1 MIVAEHLRK
10 TFPGKG
16 KKAAPVVAVDDV
28 SFTAHDGQITGLLG
42 PNGAGKTTTMRMLY
56 TLMQPDTGR
65 VLVDGVD
72 VGHDAKAVRRSLGV
86 LPDARGVYKRLTA
99 RENIAY
105 FGELHGMSTSQV
117 AERTRVLAAALQM
130 EDVLDR
136 QCEGFSQGQRTKT
149 AIARAL
155 VHDPKN
161 VILDEPTNGLDV
173 MTTRGLRDFLHQL
186 RAEGRCVIFSSHIMQ
201 EVAALCDRIVIIAN
215 GRVMAEGTPDDLRA
229 KAGIDNLEDAFVRL
243 IGSEE
248 GLHA

>member
-16 KKAAPVVAVDDV
+16 KKAAPVIAVDDV

-56 TLMQPDTGR
+56 TLMQPETGR
-65 VLVDGVD
+65 VLVDGID
-72 VGHDAKAVRRSLGV
+72 VGRDANAVRRSLGV

-105 FGELHGMSTSQV
+105 FGELHGLSAAQV
-117 AERTRVLAAALQM
+117 AERTRKLAEALQR

-173 MTTRGLRDFLHQL
+173 MTTRGLREFLKQL

-215 GRVMAEGTPDDLRA
+215 GRVMAEGTPEELRA

>member
-1 MIVAEHLRK
+1 MIVAESLRK

-16 KKAAPVVAVDDV
+16 KDKTRVVAVDDV
-28 SFTAHDGQITGLLG
+28 GFTAHDGQITGLLG
-42 PNGAGKTTTMRMLY
+42 PNGAGKTTTLRMLY
-56 TLMQPDTGR
+56 TLMTPETGR

-72 VGHDAKAVRRSLGV
+72 VAADPERVRRTLGV

-99 RENIAY
+99 RENIEY
-105 FGELHGMSTSQV
+105 FGQLHGLSGAAIAQRTTRL
-117 AERTRVLAAALQM
+117 AEALQM
-130 EDVLDR
+130 QDFLDR
-136 QCEGFSQGQRTKT
+136 VTEGFSQGQRTKT

-155 VHDPKN
+155 VHDPRN

-173 MTTRGLRDFLHQL
+173 MTTRGLRAFLKEL

-201 EVAALCDRIVIIAN
+201 EVAALCDRIVVIAQ
-215 GRVMAEGTPDDLRA
+215 GRVVAQGSTDELREA
-229 KAGIDNLEDAFVRL
+229 AGETNLEDAFVKL

>member
-16 KKAAPVVAVDDV
+16 KKAAPVIAVDDV

-56 TLMQPDTGR
+56 TLMQPETGR
-65 VLVDGVD
+65 VLVDGID
-72 VGHDAKAVRRSLGV
+72 VGRDANAVRRSLGV
-86 LPDARGVYKRLTA
+86 LPDARGVYKRLPA

-105 FGELHGMSTSQV
+105 FGELLGLSAAQV
-117 AERTRVLAAALQM
+117 AERTRKLAEALQM

-173 MTTRGLRDFLHQL
+173 MTTRGLREFLKQL

-215 GRVMAEGTPDDLRA
+215 GRVMAEGTPEELRA

>member
-1 MIVAEHLRK
+1 MITARSLHKAFK
-10 TFPGKG
+10 TKTGTVK
-16 KKAAPVVAVDDV
+16 AVDGVD
-28 SFTAHDGQITGLLG
+28 FEAFDGQITGLLG
-42 PNGAGKTTTMRMLY
+42 PNGAGKTTTLRMLY
-56 TLMQPDTGR
+56 TLMRPDSGQ

-72 VGHDAKAVRRSLGV
+72 AAREPEKVRRALGV

-105 FGELHGMSTSQV
+105 FGELHGLSAQQI
-117 AERTRVLAAALQM
+117 AQRTQVLAGALQM
-130 EDVLDR
+130 EDILDR
-136 QCEGFSQGQRTKT
+136 QTEGFSQGQRTKT

-173 MTTRGLRDFLHQL
+173 MTTRAMRGFLQQL
-186 RAEGRCVIFSSHIMQ
+186 KAEGRCVIFSSHIMQ
-201 EVAALCDRIVIIAN
+201 EVAALCDRIVIIAK
-215 GRVMAEGTPDDLRA
+215 GQVVAAGTADELRA
-229 KAGIDNLEDAFVRL
+229 RMGEDNLEDAFVKA